1 MVWHGPYWKSS
12 WRGRSDVLHSFVPE
26 VPRRRANIPQVHYK
40 RPPCWRGLALISLVP
55 VGAGNDRNWC
65 LSPPPAPDSCPPG
78 PPPPHYRGLGLET
91 LVEQVAG
98 IAQTCAPTPLPVVH
112 TGSDTPRPKTTG
124 GGAPWSTQASLVQVG
139 RSPAR
144 GPHSSK
150 WGPAAQTCSGRLSA
164 GRSGHQTCGAPV
176 FLREP

>member
-1 MVWHGPYWKSS
+1 M
-12 WRGRSDVLHSFVPE
+12 
-26 VPRRRANIPQVHYK
+26 
-40 RPPCWRGLALISLVP
+40 ISLVP

-98 IAQTCAPTPLPVVH
+98 IAQTYAPTPLPVVH

-124 GGAPWSTQASLVQVG
+124 GGAQSTQAGWSRSGAHLRAGAAPQLQVG
-139 RSPAR
+139 AGCSDLQWAPECWPRWAPDLWRAGVFKR
-144 GPHSSK
+144 TVIFELF
-150 WGPAAQTCSGRLSA
+150 WGELSLKKGQQLVIFRLCWA
-164 GRSGHQTCGAPV
+164 CEGEG
-176 FLREP
+176 